1 MSVALA
7 FFALII
13 ELMLGYP
20 DRLTRA
26 IGHPVI
32 WIGKLID
39 LLDRA
44 LNCVSLEASSDASV
58 PSEGARSK
66 ESARL
71 KTTSPLEGESLPSGH
86 DPRVG
91 LRSNPGGGYGSEENT
106 PLPAPPPQG
115 GREKTLETGLPAI
128 SVGHLRGVIAVV
140 VLLAVVG
147 VAVLALQSALL
158 LLPFGFIAVALA
170 ASSLIAQRSLY
181 DHVARVA
188 AALETGGVEAGRNA
202 VSHIVGRDVATLD
215 EAGVARAAIE
225 SLAENFSDGVVAPA
239 LWLAVG
245 GLPGAALYKAVNTAD
260 SMIGHRTPRYAQFGW
275 AAARLD
281 DLLNLPA
288 SRLSSLLLVAAGLTS
303 GAAAAIAWQAIR
315 SDAPRHRSPNAGYP
329 EAAMAGALGL
339 KLAGPRVYGGV
350 AVDDA
355 FMGDGRRDATAVDI
369 RAALTLYRHADALL
383 IAIVGAL
390 AAALI
395 ALA

>member
-13 ELMLGYP
+13 ELMVGYP
-20 DRLTRA
+20 DRLARA

-32 WIGKLID
+32 WIGELID

-44 LNCVSLEASSDASV
+44 LNRTGPPWAVIAGVLA
-58 PSEGARSK
+58 PF
-66 ESARL
+66 L
-71 KTTSPLEGESLPSGH
+71 TLP
-86 DPRVG
+86 RK
-91 LRSNPGGGYGSEENT
+91 R
-106 PLPAPPPQG
+106 
-115 GREKTLETGLPAI
+115 GRERSGATREGIADYRVKPGDDQQGRTDSRIP
-128 SVGHLRGVIAVV
+128 GVFALLI
-140 VLLAVVG
+140 LLAVVG
-147 VAVLALQSALL
+147 MAALALQSALL

-188 AALETGGVEAGRNA
+188 AALETGGVEAGRAA
-202 VSHIVGRDVATLD
+202 VSHIVGRDTAALD
-215 EAGVARAAIE
+215 EAGVACAAIE

-260 SMIGHRTPRYAQFGW
+260 SMIGHRTPRYAHFGW

-288 SRLSSLLLVAAGLTS
+288 SRLTALLLM
-303 GAAAAIAWQAIR
+303 AAAAFTSGVSAANAWQAIR
-315 SDAPRHRSPNAGYP
+315 RDAPRHRSPNAGYP

-355 FMGDGRRDATAVDI
+355 FMGDGRSDATAVDI
-369 RAALTLYRHADALL
+369 RAALALCRRADALL
-383 IAIVGAL
+383 IAIIGAL